1 MLCQSCECDT
11 YVIDDHATGDSVCT
25 NCGTIVSQDCMYK
38 ESFND
43 VTRTSLI
50 TNRSLVRRITGICE
64 KYSIPTENNNMI
76 ETCEDWLQSNH
87 HLIESNA
94 STFTSTTTEY
104 ISYHKIRIAVCVM
117 YLYCQSSNHS
127 PVSMTRIRE
136 WSSRLSVK
144 EELVSCFLTKLR
156 VFDTTSSNNNNK
168 EDDISNKSAYTTTFN
183 TIATHS
189 GVSSFKQEW
198 VASLQKKCFEILT
211 DVFGVIS
218 IERKNA
224 FQIKKECSNIIHKKS
239 KNSIIG
245 VDYLSGCVV
254 KHLFQ
259 KDLQNVDDI
268 VISSLCLNRNK
279 FLSTYRMLYK

>member
-1 MLCQSCECDT
+1 MLCLSCECET

-25 NCGTIVSQDCMYK
+25 NCGTVVSQNCMYK
-38 ESFND
+38 ETFDDS
-43 VTRTSLI
+43 TRTGLL
-50 TNRSLVRRITGICE
+50 TNQSLVRRITSICE
-64 KYSIPTENNNMI
+64 KYSIPIENNNMI

-87 HLIESNA
+87 HLIETNRS
-94 STFTSTTTEY
+94 TSTTTEY
-104 ISYHKIRIAVCVM
+104 ISCHKIRVGVCVM

-127 PVSMTRIRE
+127 PVSITRIRE

-144 EELVSCFLTKLR
+144 DELVSCFLTKLR
-156 VFDTTSSNNNNK
+156 VFNTTNNK
-168 EDDISNKSAYTTTFN
+168 EEISNKLAYTTTAN
-183 TIATHS
+183 TTATHS

-198 VASLQKKCFEILT
+198 VASLQKKCFDILT

-239 KNSIIG
+239 KSSIIG
-245 VDYLSGCVV
+245 VEYLSGCVV

-259 KDLQNVDDI
+259 KDLQNVDNI
-268 VISSLCLNRNK
+268 VISSLRLNRNK